1 MVGTFKGATNRPA
14 TEDLFF
20 TVPIDMNMQILVIDD
35 FQTMTALVRNL
46 LRSIGFTNIDEAR
59 DGSSALEKIAEKNF
73 DLIISDWNMKP
84 MAGIDL
90 LRTLR
95 TRGNPVPFIM
105 ITAEN
110 LTENVLE
117 AKAAGVTGYITKPFN
132 AHTLKARIA
141 AVFGEF

>member
-1 MVGTFKGATNRPA
+1 
-14 TEDLFF
+14 
-20 TVPIDMNMQILVIDD
+20 MNMQILVIDD

-59 DGSSALEKIAEKNF
+59 DGSSALEKIAAQHY

-90 LRTLR
+90 LRALR
-95 TRGNPVPFIM
+95 QGGNLVPFIM

-132 AHTLKARIA
+132 AHTLKTRIA

>member
-1 MVGTFKGATNRPA
+1 
-14 TEDLFF
+14 
-20 TVPIDMNMQILVIDD
+20 MNMQILVIDD